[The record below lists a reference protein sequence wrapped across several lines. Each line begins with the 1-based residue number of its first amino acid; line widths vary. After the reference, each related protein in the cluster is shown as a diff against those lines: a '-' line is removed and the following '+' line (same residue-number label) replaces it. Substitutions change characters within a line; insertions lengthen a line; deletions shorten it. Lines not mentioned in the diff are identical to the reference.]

1 MCVLRKR
8 GSNRLSRGMELRNSA
23 FMGGSANL
31 FGNNFRFFRHHHGD
45 FVPNRIDALASF
57 AFEPRIVGEG
67 PYGFFANGAGE
78 YSKQSFR
85 NQHKALQVSERMY
98 QMRKTSASADTLLL

>member
-1 MCVLRKR
+1 MCILRKR

-23 FMGGSANL
+23 FMGRFGKS

-45 FVPNRIDALASF
+45 FVPNRINALASL

-67 PYGFFANGAGE
+67 LYGFFANGAGE

-98 QMRKTSASADTLLL
+98 QMRKTSASGASLLL